1 MIGTL
6 VFIALGVILFT
17 TLLVAL
23 LLREQ
28 PETSLAF
35 EGGQTGESRTIFAA
49 LNLSLPS
56 RLLADRIFARDDWD
70 FVCRESPSVEQAFLQ
85 ERKKVALLWLKDTR
99 FCVGRIFH
107 FYRIAVRGNAALE
120 FWTELRI
127 AGNYFMF
134 LLMVSSVQSLIYL
147 RGPFYTHG
155 MIMSMFGAADRVSM
169 GVGRTLR
176 ALDLSS
182 LVRIKDDWA
191 REANTAD

>member
-28 PETSLAF
+28 PETPLAF
-35 EGGQTGESRTIFAA
+35 EGRQTGESRTILAA
-49 LNLSLPS
+49 LHLSLPS
-56 RLLADRIFARDDWD
+56 RLLADRIFAQDDWD
-70 FVCRESPSVEQAFLQ
+70 FVCRESPSVEQVFLQ
-85 ERKKVALLWLKDTR
+85 ERKKVALLWLKEAR
-99 FCVGRIFH
+99 ICVRRIFH

-191 REANTAD
+191 REANPAD

>member
-6 VFIALGVILFT
+6 VFIVLGVILLT

-28 PETSLAF
+28 PETPLAF
-35 EGGQTGESRTIFAA
+35 EGRQTGESRTILAT

-56 RLLADRIFARDDWD
+56 RLLADRIFAQDDWH

-99 FCVGRIFH
+99 ICVGRIFR
-107 FYRIAVRGNAALE
+107 FYRIAVRSNAALE

-155 MIMSMFGAADRVSM
+155 MIMRMFGAADRVSM

-191 REANTAD
+191 REANPAD